1 MDTIKLPS
9 YFPPRP
15 PMELDAL
22 TVAAFDQLLA
32 DSIRYGSARA
42 INYTLSAP
50 KWQFLCY
57 LCETKDVLLH
67 GSANP
72 DIQEFEPR
80 QSNDS
85 QEFGN
90 RRAVYAASDGI
101 WPIYFAI
108 ANRDGPVTSL
118 TNACFRLLQSDGTWG
133 VPYYFF
139 SINDDAFEH
148 NPWRNGTVYVLPR
161 ATFEQEEPDDFEGIT
176 AESEQWASL
185 VAVKPLARLDITPD
199 DFPFLSQ
206 VRAHNNRIQG
216 ERIRRNPKGFPWV
229 DEAEA

>member
-1 MDTIKLPS
+1 MDSIKVPS

-15 PMELDAL
+15 PMDLDAP
-22 TVAAFDQLLA
+22 TIAAFDRLLEDA
-32 DSIRYGSARA
+32 IQNGSATA
-42 INYTLSAP
+42 INYTLAAP

-57 LCETKDVLLH
+57 LCDTKDVLLH

-72 DIQEFEPR
+72 NIEEFEPR

-101 WPIYFAI
+101 WPMYFAI
-108 ANRDGPVTSL
+108 ADRDGPVNSL
-118 TNACFRLLQSDGTWG
+118 TNACFRLLQSDGIWST
-133 VPYYFF
+133 PYYYF
-139 SINDDAFEH
+139 SINDDAFERS
-148 NPWRNGTVYVLPR
+148 PWRNGTVYILPR
-161 ATFEQEEPDDFEGIT
+161 ATFEQQEPDDFQGIP

-185 VAVKPLARLDITPD
+185 VAVKPLARLNITPD

-206 VRAHNNRIQG
+206 VRAHNNRIQA
-216 ERIRRNPKGFPWV
+216 ERIRRNPNGFPWV
-229 DEAEA
+229 DEGEA